1 MEEKTEGVST
11 EKRLALLRYLEILFL
26 VAFALVVIS
35 LILQMHSTN
44 STISNLT
51 EASESMLSRAE
62 TLQKENRELQDK
74 VATLKQELKLAN
86 AETEDLRIAYE
97 ALSAVLASP
106 YTMQTVE
113 YAKEIET
120 VYNYKS
126 YYTESAWALFES
138 YLAHANVR

>member
-1 MEEKTEGVST
+1 MEEKKEGVST
-11 EKRLALLRYLEILFL
+11 EKRVALLRYLEILFL

-35 LILQMHSTN
+35 LILQMRSTN
-44 STISNLT
+44 TTISNLT

-62 TLQKENRELQDK
+62 TLQEENRELQETI
-74 VATLKQELKLAN
+74 AELTQEVNTAK

-97 ALSAVLASP
+97 ALSSVLASP

-126 YYTESAWALFES
+126 YYSESAWALFES
-138 YLAHANVR
+138 YLMHVNMR

>member
-11 EKRLALLRYLEILFL
+11 EKRTALLRYLEILFL
-26 VAFALVVIS
+26 VAFMLVVIS
-35 LILQMHSTN
+35 LILQMRSTN

-62 TLQKENRELQDK
+62 TLQEENRELQENL
-74 VATLKQELKLAN
+74 AELTQELNTAK

-97 ALSAVLASP
+97 ALSSVLASP
-106 YTMQTVE
+106 YTTQTVE

-126 YYTESAWALFES
+126 YYSESAWALFES
-138 YLAHANVR
+138 YLMHVNMR

>member
-1 MEEKTEGVST
+1 MEEKTETVSK

-26 VAFALVVIS
+26 VAFVLVVIS
-35 LILQMHSTN
+35 LFIQMRSTN
-44 STISNLT
+44 TTISNLT

-62 TLQKENRELQDK
+62 TLQEENREL
-74 VATLKQELKLAN
+74 TQELQAAK

-106 YTMQTVE
+106 YTEQTVE
-113 YAKEIET
+113 HAKEIET

-126 YYTESAWALFES
+126 FYSESAWALFEA
-138 YLAHANVR
+138 YLAHVSAS

>member
-1 MEEKTEGVST
+1 MEEKNEGVSM
-11 EKRLALLRYLEILFL
+11 EKRTALLRYLEILFL

-35 LILQMHSTN
+35 LILQMRSTN
-44 STISNLT
+44 TTISHLT

-62 TLQKENRELQDK
+62 TLQEENRELQDK
-74 VATLKQELKLAN
+74 VAELTQELNTAK

-97 ALSAVLASP
+97 ALSSVLASP
-106 YTMQTVE
+106 YTTQTVE

-126 YYTESAWALFES
+126 YYSESAWALFES
-138 YLAHANVR
+138 YLMHVNMR

>member
-1 MEEKTEGVST
+1 MEEKTEGVSK

-35 LILQMHSTN
+35 LLIQMHSTN
-44 STISNLT
+44 TTISHLT

-62 TLQKENRELQDK
+62 TLQEENRELQDT
-74 VATLKQELKLAN
+74 VASLTQELTLAK
-86 AETEDLRIAYE
+86 AESEDVRIAYE

-106 YTMQTVE
+106 YTEQTVE
-113 YAKEIET
+113 HAKEIET

-126 YYTESAWALFES
+126 YYTESAWALFEA
-138 YLAHANVR
+138 YLAHVSAA